1 MPNFLRSFWL
11 AIRRWPVYA
20 GLAALGLGAF
30 EWAGLRGYRLLGDD
44 NESTETLGAPGTRG
58 SHGSAGHGLYFH
70 K

>member
-1 MPNFLRSFWL
+1 MRY
-11 AIRRWPVYA
+11 YA
-20 GLAALGLGAF
+20 LLLLLPLGWFVWGTNT
-30 EWAGLRGYRLLGDD
+30 GTRLLGDD

>member
-1 MPNFLRSFWL
+1 MFDFLSDLR
-11 AIRRWPVYA
+11 PVRYYA
-20 GLAALGLGAF
+20 LLLLLPLGWFVWGTNT
-30 EWAGLRGYRLLGDD
+30 GTRLLGDD